1 MPAKRRRYAGEL
13 ATPIVWPAPPT
24 FEGAVTEER
33 VQEYRRKCENHQREV
48 GQRVEQK
55 LLEKIS
61 LLMKH
66 YGITDENDTTALA
79 WELAFNHVPGFK
91 TVPEVHTKKG
101 RKKEWHGGKLRELYD
116 IVQSVKEQH
125 KFNDRQALKFV
136 SNNPQY
142 AEFWGPPKRYQ
153 GSKQQWVETLESR
166 LQDAKRYVAWIDSL
180 PARLTQIAEAV
191 VREKFRK

>member
-1 MPAKRRRYAGEL
+1 M
-13 ATPIVWPAPPT
+13 
-24 FEGAVTEER
+24 
-33 VQEYRRKCENHQREV
+33 
-48 GQRVEQK
+48 
-55 LLEKIS
+55 
-61 LLMKH
+61 
-66 YGITDENDTTALA
+66 
-79 WELAFNHVPGFK
+79 
-91 TVPEVHTKKG
+91 
-101 RKKEWHGGKLRELYD
+101 
-116 IVQSVKEQH
+116 QSVKEQH

-180 PARLTQIAEAV
+180 PARLNQIAEAV